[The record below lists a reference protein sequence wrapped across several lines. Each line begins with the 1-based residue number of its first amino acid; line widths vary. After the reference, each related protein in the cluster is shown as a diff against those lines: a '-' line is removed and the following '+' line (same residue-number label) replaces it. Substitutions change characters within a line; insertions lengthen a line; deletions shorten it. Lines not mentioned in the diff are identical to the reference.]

1 MTAAPIPTAPVRRLE
16 RLHVVRTPEYV
27 EFEFLLAGPMSR
39 FLAWTLDALVATAA
53 AGAVTLA
60 VWLAGFWVPGL
71 ALAVTFIVWFLA
83 SWAYFVMSEHWLG
96 GQTLGK
102 RALGLRAIQQ
112 SGVRL
117 TFYHA
122 ALRNLVRALDHL
134 PVLYLAGGA
143 LSLFSASGRRFGD
156 LAAGTVVI
164 RERRRVLPADIA
176 AHDQAALLLKVDR
189 RGEERIARASVEER
203 EVLLSAA
210 LRREELAMGAR
221 LALFQRLSEYAGER
235 FGLTR
240 PEHLSDEKFVLAVAA
255 LVARGRSR

>member
-1 MTAAPIPTAPVRRLE
+1 MAASSAGPERRLE

-39 FLAWTLDALVATAA
+39 FLAWLIDALVAAAA
-53 AGAVTLA
+53 AGGLTLA
-60 VWLAGFWVPGL
+60 VWLAGFWIPGL
-71 ALAVTFIVWFLA
+71 ALALSFIIWFLA
-83 SWAYFVMSEHWLG
+83 SWTYFMLSEYRLG

-102 RALGLRAIQQ
+102 RVLGLRAIQQ

-122 ALRNLVRALDHL
+122 ALRNLVRAVDHL

-164 RERRRVLPADIA
+164 RERRRVLPSDIA

-203 EVLLSAA
+203 EVLLAAA
-210 LRREELAMGAR
+210 LRREELAMPAR
-221 LALFQRLSEYAGER
+221 LALFRRLSEYASER
-235 FGLTR
+235 FGLSR
-240 PEHLSDEKFVLAVAA
+240 PEHLSDEKYVLAVAA
-255 LVARGRSR
+255 LLAQGRTR